1 MLDYGSKSGDEHKRH
16 GSPVLSLI
24 GKMLI
29 FDPRLNRQ
37 GLLRACGFLNASLP
51 FIHLCPASIT

>member
-16 GSPVLSLI
+16 GSPAPI

-29 FDPRLNRQ
+29 FAP
-37 GLLRACGFLNASLP
+37 GSVVKGSRACGFLNAALP
-51 FIHLCPASIT
+51 FIHRCPASIT